1 MLAALTVL
9 TLLAAQPT
17 TGPSQGGE
25 VDKLISRGIEL
36 REQGKDAEALDIFRR
51 AYELSQGGRALA
63 QLALAEQALGR
74 WVEAETHLRAALD
87 TKQDKWIAANRQ
99 ALEGAMQTIQ
109 QRLGSLEVVCSLP
122 GAEVKVAGRLVG
134 RCPLSE
140 PARVVAGSVALEVT
154 SEGYWPVSR
163 SLLVPTGGVLREVVE
178 LAPKPVAERPAPPN
192 APTPVVVG
200 VAPKPAVPPPDRGL
214 PPLFWVGTGAAAVGT
229 GFAIG
234 GFAAAFSAV
243 SDFDARPDCDPN
255 APLPSCPNYNTP
267 TAVGWVGLIV
277 GGLGAGLAVWALV
290 SDGPD
295 ASVAQV
301 QLNGGPGGRGLG
313 VDVRF

>member
-1 MLAALTVL
+1 MLAALTLL
-9 TLLAAQPT
+9 TMLAAQPT
-17 TGPSQGGE
+17 PSPGPGE

-36 REQGKDAEALDIFRR
+36 REQGKDADALDMFRR

-87 TKQDKWIAANRQ
+87 TKQDKWIVANRQ
-99 ALEGAMQTIQ
+99 ALEGAMSTIQ
-109 QRLGSLEVVCSLP
+109 QRLGSLEIVCSLP
-122 GAEVKVAGRLVG
+122 GAEVKVGYRVVG

-140 PARVVAGSVALEVT
+140 PVRAVAGSVALEVT

-163 SLLVPTGGVLREVVE
+163 SLLVPSGGVLREVVE
-178 LAPKPVAERPAPPN
+178 LSPKPVAERLPTPN
-192 APTPVVVG
+192 STPVVVG
-200 VAPKPAVPPPDRGL
+200 VTPKPPAPAVDRGL
-214 PPLFWVGTGAAAVGT
+214 PPLFWVGAGAAVVGT
-229 GFAIG
+229 GVAIG

-243 SDFDARPDCDPN
+243 ADFDARPDCDPA
-255 APLPSCPNYNTP
+255 APLASCPNYKAP
-267 TAVGWVGLIV
+267 TAVGWVGVIV
-277 GGLGAGLAVWALV
+277 GGLGAGLAVWSVLSAGE
-290 SDGPD
+290 DEP
-295 ASVAQV
+295 VAQL